1 MFPVHTVEPFY
12 YCHCDYCDYTLVS
25 CGFDSGRIFLILVN
39 GREVAHN
46 KLIVENS
53 HTISV
58 MLSSM
63 YKLHHIHIEN
73 VDLRRWI
80 AIYAA

>member
-1 MFPVHTVEPFY
+1 MV
-12 YCHCDYCDYTLVS
+12 
-25 CGFDSGRIFLILVN
+25 LIQVN
-39 GREVAHN
+39 GREVSHN

-58 MLSSM
+58 MLSSL
-63 YKLHHIHIEN
+63 YKLYHIHIEN

-80 AIYAA
+80 AIDAA